1 MMATEVR
8 LNNGKIIE
16 LSGQSVQ
23 EYIAWRD
30 AMIRQTGQELAS
42 KMPKFY
48 GSIEFNIQNGKFVN
62 ANMKIGIK

>member
-1 MMATEVR
+1 MDEVR
-8 LNNGKIIE
+8 LNNGKKVK

-23 EYIAWRD
+23 EYEAWREQEL
-30 AMIRQTGQELAS
+30 RQIGQELAA
-42 KMPKFY
+42 KFPKLY